1 MKRVEPVNHRSINRW
16 LKLKMVFFCVM
27 AVCALC
33 LYVMLPIPS
42 RHLHTHTHTHSQA
55 NMHIW
60 ERCCCLC
67 GLMRMHVW
75 ALAHVCMYHSTTCSR
90 FVCAWARQAYVWR
103 ASTALRYDGD
113 GQSVVTYNR
122 QNARAFHHTL
132 TVYTGLQ
139 QHTHIHSMSTSINR
153 QSNSI
158 HFLACSDAD
167 RRSSSTLFQHRD
179 LNTHTRAFTVLS
191 QQQLSR
197 RECFTCSMTV

>member
-1 MKRVEPVNHRSINRW
+1 
-16 LKLKMVFFCVM
+16 
-27 AVCALC
+27 
-33 LYVMLPIPS
+33 
-42 RHLHTHTHTHSQA
+42 
-55 NMHIW
+55 MHIW

-113 GQSVVTYNR
+113 GQSVVTYSR

-139 QHTHIHSMSTSINR
+139 QHTHIHSMSTSIR
-153 QSNSI
+153 VLIDKATPFIFWLARMLIGVRLVLYSNIVIWI
-158 HFLACSDAD
+158 HIHVPSLFSRNNNCRDVNVLLAQW
-167 RRSSSTLFQHRD
+167 L
-179 LNTHTRAFTVLS
+179 
-191 QQQLSR
+191 
-197 RECFTCSMTV
+197 CSMYGRDCGGRHNDWVSPRCILLFVVNISICAICVEWY